1 MPLQE
6 ITAERPPPPSGERTS
21 SARDGS
27 CHTAQARASPLMSC
41 GPCRDVHQGQDR
53 LAALL
58 PTRTHQTP
66 PPTIL
71 LPRSEPSRT
80 VHARIVLQELVKRFL
95 VLLDLSFHRFFLSCL
110 ILAASASSN
119 SARDVVAA
127 WSCSFAKILR
137 KGQTSRKR
145 QAARPEIKTS
155 GLLEHVSLA
164 GTSPLGYHR
173 GVPLGWR
180 ERPFDRSTPDI
191 LTTAHL

>member
-1 MPLQE
+1 MPFQE

-21 SARDGS
+21 SARDGGS
-27 CHTAQARASPLMSC
+27 HTAQARASPLMSC
-41 GPCRDVHQGQDR
+41 GPCRDVHQGQER

-58 PTRTHQTP
+58 LLTRTHQTP

-137 KGQTSRKR
+137 KGKPLANVRPPVLKSRR
-145 QAARPEIKTS
+145 AAFWNMFPLRAHRLSATTVVFHS
-155 GLLEHVSLA
+155 VGVNGL
-164 GTSPLGYHR
+164 
-173 GVPLGWR
+173 
-180 ERPFDRSTPDI
+180 STGQ
-191 LTTAHL
+191 LLMS